1 MRRYHMQSTLSRG
14 DVLRGVY
21 VDFEDLSD
29 NPPAMLSLYW
39 VTPDEIEH
47 LETLIFDKNLP
58 PASSA
63 NELELV
69 EGTYVWL
76 NAIEDAFERVL
87 EISVE
92 LDVPIIV
99 LSKRERHV
107 LEPCDISDLLRSR
120 LGKRIVNAL
129 PVTVEWII
137 RNHERSALVP
147 DARGNRFTPSNFAKL
162 TGFESSDPEVLAD
175 HSDGLRHVISEIE
188 MRSEYVGISRKAKG
202 YWQHFLKHKET
213 VLRVNRHMMIHVVP
227 QTFDVEARRPRRQIN
242 DLPYATKPFPED
254 CCPDCGGLLSRYVYG
269 FTRDLPPGQ
278 ISGGCELWPGRPS
291 YRCDYCWED
300 FVAVKNQWPRR
311 VTRRDRC
318 LMMVKEWRWSKKSVA
333 SNQGVPIKTFERWL
347 GDAELVED

>member
-21 VDFEDLSD
+21 IDFEDLSND
-29 NPPAMLSLYW
+29 PPAMLGLYW
-39 VTPDEIEH
+39 VTSDEIEH
-47 LETLIFDKNLP
+47 LETLIFDKGLP
-58 PASSA
+58 PATSA

-76 NAIEDAFERVL
+76 NSIDDAFERVF
-87 EISVE
+87 EISE
-92 LDVPIIV
+92 QLDVPIIV

-107 LEPCDISDLLRSR
+107 LEPCDISDLLRR
-120 LGKRIVNAL
+120 KLGKRIVNAL
-129 PVTVEWII
+129 PVAVEWII
-137 RNHERSALVP
+137 RDHERDALVP

-162 TGFESSDPEVLAD
+162 TGFESSDPEATAD
-175 HSDGLRHVISEIE
+175 HSDGLRQVISEIE
-188 MRSEYVGISRKAKG
+188 MRGDYARISRKAKG

-213 VLRVNRHMMIHVVP
+213 VLRVNRHMMIHIVP

-269 FTRDLPPGQ
+269 LTQGLPPGQ
-278 ISGGCELWPGRPS
+278 ISGGCQIWPSSPK

-311 VTRRDRC
+311 ITRRDRC

-333 SNQGVPIKTFERWL
+333 SNQGVPIEIFERWL
-347 GDAELVED
+347 GEAELT

>member
-1 MRRYHMQSTLSRG
+1 MRRDHIQSTISRG

-21 VDFEDLSD
+21 VDFEDRSN
-29 NPPAMLSLYW
+29 NPPDMLSLHW
-39 VTPDEIEH
+39 VTTDEVEH
-47 LETLIFDKNLP
+47 LETLVFSKGLP
-58 PASSA
+58 PATSA
-63 NELELV
+63 NEIELA
-69 EGTYVWL
+69 EGNFSWL
-76 NAIEDAFERVL
+76 NSIEEAFNRVFDL
-87 EISVE
+87 SEG
-92 LDVPIIV
+92 LDVPIII
-99 LSKRERHV
+99 LSRREHHV
-107 LEPCDISDLLRSR
+107 LESCDISNLLRLRIEKR
-120 LGKRIVNAL
+120 LVNAL
-129 PVTVEWII
+129 PTAVEWII

-162 TGFESSDPEVLAD
+162 TGFEISDPEGLAD
-175 HSDGLRHVISEIE
+175 HSDGLRQVTGEID
-188 MRSEYVGISRKAKG
+188 MRGDYVRISRQAKG

-213 VLRVNRHMMIHVVP
+213 VLRVNRHMMVHVVP

-300 FVAVKNQWPRR
+300 FLAVKNQWPRR

-318 LMMVKEWRWSKKSVA
+318 LMMVNEWRWSIKSVA
-333 SNQGVPIKTFERWL
+333 SNQGVPIEIFERWL
-347 GDAELVED
+347 SESEIT